1 MNLSERNTP
10 PRLVGLTQQQINYLN
25 DEVHRFFI
33 VPAGRRSRKTLIGK
47 RKTLL
52 AALDN
57 PNQNYFCGAPTHA
70 QAKNI
75 YWNDLKRDTYYFRSK
90 ISETELKV
98 TLNNGAV
105 IQVVGLDKPERI
117 EGTPW
122 HGCHIT
128 EIGNVKETAWGEN
141 IRPVL
146 SDTNGWAI
154 LDGVPEGMNF
164 LYDLALYACD
174 GALPRSLPKIGS
186 FAESLSDPQWCYY
199 HWFSSDVLTPEEIH
213 AAKMQLDERTFRQE
227 YEGSFESYEGLAYWA
242 FSEKNLDLS
251 LEYDK
256 DEHIHIGMDFN
267 VDPMTATFNHIRG
280 DDIYQFG
287 EAYLGHSN
295 TFQMTEHIKERFP
308 VGRCVIYPDAT
319 GKSEHSSA
327 PESDIQILRSAGFRV
342 IANSGNPLQKDRIN
356 AVNSKMLAGDGKPHY
371 FVNPKNCPKTINDW
385 NKVESTA
392 DGRLN
397 KDQEKTGL
405 VHISDAQGYLINYL
419 FPIIDRRVIVQKR

>member
-1 MNLSERNTP
+1 MIPRFTP
-10 PRLVGLTQQQINYLN
+10 PELINLTDMQIAYLN

-33 VPAGRRSRKTLIGK
+33 NPSGRRSRKTLIGK

-52 AALDN
+52 AAMDN
-57 PNQNYFCGAPTHA
+57 PGHSYFCGAPTHA

-75 YWNDLKRDTYYFRSK
+75 YWNDLKRDTYYFRK
-90 ISETELKV
+90 AISETELKI
-98 TLNNGAV
+98 TLLNGSV

-146 SDTNGWAI
+146 SDTGGWAI

-186 FAESLSDPQWCYY
+186 FAESKSDPQWCYY
-199 HWFSSDVLTPEEIH
+199 HWFSSDVLNPEEIH

-251 LEYDK
+251 INYNPG
-256 DEHIHIGMDFN
+256 EHVHIGMDFN
-267 VDPMTATFNHIRG
+267 VDPMTATFNHVRG
-280 DDIYQFG
+280 DDLFQFG
-287 EAYLGHSN
+287 EAYLNHSN
-295 TFQMTEHIKERFP
+295 TYQMVDHIKERFD
-308 VGRCVIYPDAT
+308 VGRCVIYPDSTGASTSSNAT
-319 GKSEHSSA
+319 R
-327 PESDIQILRSAGFRV
+327 SDIGILQSVGFK
-342 IANSGNPLQKDRIN
+342 ILAHKANPYQKDRIN
-356 AVNSKMLAGDGKPHY
+356 AVNSKMMAGDGKPHY
-371 FVNPKNCPKTINDW
+371 FINPKNCPKTINDW
-385 NKVESTA
+385 NKVESLA

-419 FPIIDRRVIVQKR
+419 FPVLKTEAWSIRR